1 MCLALPGKQ
10 HFGKPP
16 ADGTGF
22 LSPED
27 DGAAPS
33 ADVGCLQVQGG
44 RFGVLQASFF
54 LEAEAFLPGESE
66 IWLMANGG

>member
-1 MCLALPGKQ
+1 MGDCNREEASHEPPEAAFMCLALPGKQ

-33 ADVGCLQVQGG
+33 EDVRCL
-44 RFGVLQASFF
+44 
-54 LEAEAFLPGESE
+54 
-66 IWLMANGG
+66 